1 MFKAVGNSVQ
11 ALERIAIGDIHLGRL
26 AGGHYR
32 KLTREEV
39 EYLKN
44 C

>member
-1 MFKAVGNSVQ
+1 VD
-11 ALERIAIGDIHLGRL
+11 LERIAIGDLHLSHLRE
-26 AGGHYR
+26 GHYR
-32 KLTREEV
+32 KLSPKEI